1 MLYIVLKLDFK
12 NEKKNSF
19 WSRFRNKFGTTE
31 RDKLL
36 RIILFVI
43 FYLLNL
49 YTRYYVICN
58 SWKFVANY
66 VTILSQRGYTIKT
79 FEDMFEEREKPCI
92 VVPVQVVRVRFIAA
106 GSRKN
111 KLIN

>member
-19 WSRFRNKFGTTE
+19 WSRFRNKFGMIE
-31 RDKLL
+31 RDMLL

-49 YTRYYVICN
+49 YTRFYVIYN
-58 SWKFVANY
+58 SWQFVANY
-66 VTILSQRGYTIKT
+66 VTTLSQRGYTIKT
-79 FEDMFEEREKPCI
+79 FEDMFEEREN
-92 VVPVQVVRVRFIAA
+92 PVLSFLYKSLESDL
-106 GSRKN
+106 SRREAVKTN
-111 KLIN
+111 